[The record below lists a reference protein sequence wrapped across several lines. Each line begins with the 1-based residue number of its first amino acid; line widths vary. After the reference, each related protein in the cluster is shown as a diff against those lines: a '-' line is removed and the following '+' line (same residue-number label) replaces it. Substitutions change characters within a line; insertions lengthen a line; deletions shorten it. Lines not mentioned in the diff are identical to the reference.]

1 MYVIPMVYI
10 NPNNERRI
18 PDMKT
23 IRKGTDLK
31 EEIQKSTECG
41 NFVATPRGP
50 GNCCNRNHTGF
61 CCNG

>member
-1 MYVIPMVYI
+1 
-10 NPNNERRI
+10 
-18 PDMKT
+18 MKT

-31 EEIQKSTECG
+31 EEIQKTTECG